1 MNLIDEMLS
10 VLGPQARIKGV
21 ELGSEIGDEMPTS
34 LVGPVQHLQDILI
47 NLVDNA
53 IKFTKEGRVLISF
66 RRRDSNHWSMA
77 VSDTGPGISTEA
89 QGQIFEPFVQV
100 DGSITRE
107 HGGIGLGLAIVKRL
121 SRLADG
127 QITVESEVGQ
137 GSTFTVQLPLNPS
150 REDYG

>member
-53 IKFTKEGRVLISF
+53 IKFTKRGPSL
-66 RRRDSNHWSMA
+66 DL
-77 VSDTGPGISTEA
+77 VSAS
-89 QGQIFEPFVQV
+89 
-100 DGSITRE
+100 
-107 HGGIGLGLAIVKRL
+107 
-121 SRLADG
+121 
-127 QITVESEVGQ
+127 
-137 GSTFTVQLPLNPS
+137 
-150 REDYG
+150 